1 MARRRSIEKLLR
13 TVNAHAIPEVT
24 KALFAGGEMIAVEA
38 QISITA
44 GAVSGK
50 FHVPSKPGE
59 PPNNDTGVLAGNI
72 ETNKIRL
79 LQVEVSSNAPYSKDL
94 EFGTSRIAAR
104 PFMAPAA
111 NAKRPAVK
119 KLVDKAVK
127 RAVRRAIKGGEGFG
141 GL

>member
-24 KALFAGGEMIAVEA
+24 KALFAAGEMIQVEA

-50 FHVPSKPGE
+50 NHVPSKPGE
-59 PPNNDTGVLAGNI
+59 PPNNDTGVLANNI
-72 ETNKIRL
+72 ETNKVRL
-79 LQVEVSSNAPYSKDL
+79 LVVEVSSNAPYSKDL
-94 EFGTSRIAAR
+94 EFGTSRVAAR

-111 NAKRPAVK
+111 NKKRDAAK

-127 RAVRRAIKGGEGFG
+127 RAVRRAIKGGEGVG